1 MQNTLKN
8 FEGIDGR
15 NFHMLRYGLIHS
27 LNLMLNRIAGLMAYK
42 YALHAAVTIK
52 VMNVFNNQSG
62 VTMVQAFKMETGG
75 RCRCGFRQ
83 APASPRT

>member
-52 VMNVFNNQSG
+52 VMNVFSNQSG
-62 VTMVQAFKMETGG
+62 VTMVQAFKMEPSGH
-75 RCRCGFRQ
+75 CVYGFR
-83 APASPRT
+83 P